1 MPFRAVL
8 AILRWFP
15 CCNRRAA
22 ARTRTRGDRIAT
34 SLHNLQAEVL
44 ALRAQ
49 NHQLQ
54 RRLVGAAREP
64 DRQRAFANWVRIVK
78 LNFRLARLRRI
89 WAFLGHHLREIRARG
104 RIQ

>member
-1 MPFRAVL
+1 MPFRAVS
-8 AILRWFP
+8 AILSWLP
-15 CCNRRAA
+15 CCDRRAA
-22 ARTRTRGDRIAT
+22 ARTRARGDRVAT
-34 SLHNLQAEVL
+34 NLQNLQAEVL

-49 NHQLQ
+49 NHQLH
-54 RRLVGAAREP
+54 RRLVGAALAP
-64 DRQRAFANWVRIVK
+64 DRQRAFANWARLVK